1 MLLSLIYAKDA
12 VHIVNPS
19 IYIGEKAKFI
29 LIQDA
34 SEARLTSEINPWD
47 NSGISSAASLFVDE
61 EARRTT
67 GEARRT
73 TGEAPGEKFGV
84 IARVRC
90 SNPSRAGCPVVL
102 LATGANGSGANG
114 SGANGGGAMVG
125 VLFRGY
131 GAYK

>member
-67 GEARRT
+67 GEA
-73 TGEAPGEKFGV
+73 PGEKFGV